1 MFKYKYEEKGRDK
14 EDHNE
19 ICNNNKCYSITYVYF
34 DKTDAKTKARTD
46 RKKTTT

>member
-19 ICNNNKCYSITYVYF
+19 ICNNN
-34 DKTDAKTKARTD
+34 
-46 RKKTTT
+46 TTTINVTVLHMYILIGQM